1 VIFLQLQLGL
11 SIIICA
17 IIPSFRMLFHST
29 DIMLSD
35 AGPNSRE
42 TKHEHNS
49 QQGSNRLPYHG
60 GNFTT
65 TAATDVSQIS
75 WVRQPTPPPPMIKR
89 TPEHVPQRSQDT
101 TAAASSMTRQPSE
114 GRASE
119 SSLVP
124 SGTTGLSSRPLVQAP
139 VL

>member
-1 VIFLQLQLGL
+1 VIFLQLQLSA

-17 IIPSFRMLFHST
+17 IIPSFRMIFHST

-35 AGPNSRE
+35 TGPNSRE
-42 TKHEHNS
+42 TKHEHDT
-49 QQGSNRLPYHG
+49 QQGSNRLPFHG
-60 GNFTT
+60 HNLTT
-65 TAATDVSQIS
+65 TAATDTQIS
-75 WVRQPTPPPPMIKR
+75 YVRQPTPPPPPITRK
-89 TPEHVPQRSQDT
+89 PEHVPQSSQDT
-101 TAAASSMTRQPSE
+101 TAAASDMTRRPSE

-124 SGTTGLSSRPLVQAP
+124 SGTTGLSSKPLVQAP